1 MLRKLPSAGW
11 LALWAIELGL
21 PGPLAPAPLAAQ
33 LPRSQV
39 RRIDSL
45 LDTPPF
51 NRALWGV
58 ALVDERGRLL
68 YGRNADKLFIPAS
81 NTKLV
86 VSAVAAALLPPDW
99 TVATSV
105 YATGPVADGHVQG
118 DLVVYGRGD
127 PTFGRRC
134 FATDTTLP
142 GICDTNPAAR
152 LRELARALRARGI
165 RSVQGDLVGD
175 GSWFDPELVHPDWA
189 GYDLNWWYAA
199 PVAGLAF
206 NDNSVDI
213 AWRPGPEPDTP
224 ALLSLDPDLGD
235 VSLENRTRTVS
246 PEGESDI
253 GDRMYREPGT
263 LRLWAEGTVTV
274 DHAGGLESFALPD
287 PNLFA
292 ARAFRKELAEEGIS
306 VLGTTRSTTDSLRY
320 RHARQSEPLA
330 EARSRPLRD
339 WIFPILNTSQN
350 LYAEMLVK
358 QLGRQFGLAG
368 SWREGLMVERRFL
381 IDSIGIDST
390 LFALADGSGLSASNL
405 VAPVALTRLLQFMR
419 RHPRYADSFA
429 PGLPRSGLPGSLKSR
444 FLGTPIEGRVRAK
457 TGSIARVN
465 TLSGYLE
472 LADGRTLTFSVQAN
486 HHAQNGRRVI
496 AQIDSVVVAMAR
508 AVGKKKR

>member
-1 MLRKLPSAGW
+1 MIRKLPSAGW
-11 LALWAIELGL
+11 LALGVLGL
-21 PGPLAPAPLAAQ
+21 GMPGLLPSAWLGAQ

-45 LDTPPF
+45 LDAPPF
-51 NRALWGV
+51 NRNLWGV

-86 VSAVAAALLPPDW
+86 VSAVAASLFPPDW

-105 YATGPVADGHVQG
+105 YAAGPVADGMVHG
-118 DLVVYGRGD
+118 DLVVFGRGD

-142 GICDTNPAAR
+142 GVCDADPAAR
-152 LRELARALRARGI
+152 LRELARSLKALGI

-175 GSWFDPELVHPDWA
+175 GSWFDGELVHPDWA
-189 GYDLNWWYAA
+189 SYDLNWWYAA
-199 PVAGLAF
+199 PVAGLGF

-213 AWRPGPEPDTP
+213 TWRPGPAQDAP

-235 VSLENRTRTVS
+235 VSLENRTRTVG
-246 PEGESDI
+246 PDGESDI
-253 GDRMYREPGT
+253 SDRMYREPGT
-263 LRLWAEGTVTV
+263 LNLWAEGTVPV
-274 DHAGGLESFALPD
+274 DHVGGLESFALPD
-287 PNLFA
+287 PNLYA
-292 ARAFRKELAEEGIS
+292 ARAFRRELAGEGIS

-330 EARSRPLRD
+330 ETRSRPLRD

-358 QLGRQFGLAG
+358 QLGRQFGTAG
-368 SWREGLMVERRFL
+368 SWREGLAVERRFL
-381 IDSIGIDST
+381 IDSMGIDST

-405 VAPVALTRLLQFMR
+405 VAPVAFTRLLQFMR
-419 RHPRYADSFA
+419 RHPRYAESFA
-429 PGLPRSGLPGSLKSR
+429 PALPQSGLPGSLKSR

-465 TLSGYLE
+465 TLSGYIE
-472 LADGRTLTFSVQAN
+472 LPDGRTLTFSVQAN
-486 HHAQNGRRVI
+486 HHAQSGRQVI
-496 AQIDSVVVAMAR
+496 AEIDSVVVAMAR
-508 AVGKKKR
+508 AVGRKKK